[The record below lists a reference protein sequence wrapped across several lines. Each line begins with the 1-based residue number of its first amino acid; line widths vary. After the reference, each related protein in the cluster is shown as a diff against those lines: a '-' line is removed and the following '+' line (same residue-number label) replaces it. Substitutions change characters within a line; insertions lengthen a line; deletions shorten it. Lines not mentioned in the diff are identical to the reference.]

1 MIESNQ
7 EAYQTLGWIINR
19 SEQGLFLVVADETI
33 QKEIVRFY
41 QRGATQIYD
50 YKQHPNAYMFRDLEE
65 WIMKLPET
73 KTFMI
78 ANFHLAIQ
86 KEEDLKR
93 LNFSRD
99 MLEGLGK
106 NIIFFTTQYGD
117 DQLSCGAYDFYS
129 FLKLRIL
136 FHNYVTEWEEK
147 ESKLFSA
154 EEKSQESEWKT
165 ENLKELLNETYAL
178 IDQAN
183 EKFNKIQYNE
193 SEMLLLRARKIR
205 EKLLGE
211 KHLEV
216 AKIDN
221 KLASVYYKQGKYQQA
236 EKLYQKSLRVYEKVL
251 GEEHRVTAM
260 SYNNL
265 AAAYNE
271 QGKYQQA
278 EELCQKSLRIREK
291 ILIEE
296 HPDTAMSY
304 NNLAIIYEKQG
315 KYQQAEELYQKSLR
329 IRKKVLGEEHPDTA
343 MNYNN
348 LAMVYEDQG
357 KYKSA
362 LFYYFKVYKFFFK
375 NFGLEY
381 SATKEFCNDVERL
394 YSYCELKE
402 DFEQWLDK
410 KLKE

>member
-147 ESKLFSA
+147 ESELFSA

-183 EKFNKIQYNE
+183 EKFNKVQYSE

-221 KLASVYYKQGKYQQA
+221 KLASVYYKQGKYQQS
-236 EKLYQKSLRVYEKVL
+236 EKLYQ
-251 GEEHRVTAM
+251 
-260 SYNNL
+260 
-265 AAAYNE
+265 
-271 QGKYQQA
+271 
-278 EELCQKSLRIREK
+278 I
-291 ILIEE
+291 
-296 HPDTAMSY
+296 P
-304 NNLAIIYEKQG
+304 
-315 KYQQAEELYQKSLR
+315 
-329 IRKKVLGEEHPDTA
+329 P
-343 MNYNN
+343 
-348 LAMVYEDQG
+348 
-357 KYKSA
+357 
-362 LFYYFKVYKFFFK
+362 
-375 NFGLEY
+375 
-381 SATKEFCNDVERL
+381 
-394 YSYCELKE
+394 
-402 DFEQWLDK
+402 
-410 KLKE
+410 